1 MTLVH
6 MLLHLYLVFITKYH
20 DIMIKYELKWEIA
33 ILLRVLKNFSLFGG
47 EGEGA
52 WSLLAP

>member
-1 MTLVH
+1 
-6 MLLHLYLVFITKYH
+6 VFITKYH

-52 WSLLAP
+52 WSLLPP